1 MNELAALGAVVF
13 SQWPD
18 ASAFGSMLDYGL
30 PARLPI
36 RNMNQMEQHV
46 VHSREGALAEV
57 SEILE
62 RISASRLFFVVD
74 ESAYAASGAAEI
86 LEPHFRS
93 CAVTR
98 FSGFEL
104 NPKLH
109 DIERGIEQIR
119 EAHPDL
125 VVALG
130 GGTAIDLA
138 KLIGT
143 LADQDVSARKII
155 LGQARIGRV
164 GPPLVAIPTTAGT
177 GSEATHFAV
186 AYVDGAKYSVADN
199 ALLPDFA
206 IVDPSLTHSL
216 PAGVTAATGLD
227 AFCQAIESMWS
238 VHSTPE
244 SIGYADESIQLVWR
258 HLAAAVQHPDIDDRH
273 AMCRAAHLAGKAIN
287 ISRTTAPHAIS
298 YTITSQLGVPHG
310 CAVAL
315 TLGAVLDFNCHVT
328 EADCN
333 DSRGA
338 VYVRKTIDDIA
349 GLLGFETSLD
359 AERGIQ
365 SFVASLDCPTQLSE
379 VGVTSDA
386 QIEEIVQRVN
396 VERLANNPRRLTNES
411 LRAILTSIR

>member
-1 MNELAALGAVVF
+1 MV
-13 SQWPD
+13 QQ
-18 ASAFGSMLDYGL
+18 
-30 PARLPI
+30 I
-36 RNMNQMEQHV
+36 
-46 VHSREGALAEV
+46 VHLREGALAEV
-57 SEILE
+57 GEILQQL
-62 RISASRLFFVVD
+62 SARRLFFVVD
-74 ESAYAASGAAEI
+74 ESAYAASGASAT
-86 LEPHFRS
+86 LEPRFRS
-93 CAVTR
+93 RSVTT

-109 DIERGIEQIR
+109 DIERGIEQFR
-119 EAHPDL
+119 EAHPEL

-138 KLIGT
+138 KLVGN
-143 LADQDVSARKII
+143 LANQDVSAREII
-155 LGQARIGRV
+155 LGQARILRV

-186 AYVDGAKYSVADN
+186 AYVDGAKYSVAEN
-199 ALLPDFA
+199 ALLPNFA

-238 VHSTPE
+238 VHSTTE
-244 SIGYADESIQLVWR
+244 SVGYAEESIQLAWR
-258 HLAAAVQHPDIDDRH
+258 HLAVAVQHPRMDARN

-287 ISRTTAPHAIS
+287 ISKTTAPHAIS

-315 TLGAVLDFNCHVT
+315 TLGAVLAFNWHVT

-333 DSRGA
+333 DRRGA
-338 VYVRKTIDDIA
+338 DYVRTTIDNIVR
-349 GLLGFETSLD
+349 LLGFETAHD
-359 AERGIQ
+359 AQRGIQ
-365 SFVASLDCPTQLSE
+365 SFVASLDCPTRLSE

-386 QIEEIVQRVN
+386 QIEEIVQHVN
-396 VERLANNPRRLTNES
+396 VERLANNPRLLTNDS
-411 LRAILTSIR
+411 LRAILASIR